1 MYNLIRKKQNLKKM
15 DKGYEQA
22 FTDERIQIAN
32 KHMKRHSTLP
42 AVREMRNQTIIK
54 TIFTHQI
61 GKN

>member
-1 MYNLIRKKQNLKKM
+1 MNRH
-15 DKGYEQA
+15 

-32 KHMKRHSTLP
+32 GHMKRHSTLS
-42 AVREMRNQTIIK
+42 AVREMRNQTIIN